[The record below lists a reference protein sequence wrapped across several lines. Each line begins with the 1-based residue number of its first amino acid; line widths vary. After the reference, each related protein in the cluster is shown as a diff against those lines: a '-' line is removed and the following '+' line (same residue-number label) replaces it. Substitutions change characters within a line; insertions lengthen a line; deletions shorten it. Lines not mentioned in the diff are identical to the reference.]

1 MATSKIS
8 RLLQDTF
15 LSDKNSHY
23 TYAPAKE
30 DLNDL
35 MAAISA
41 SNDGV
46 RLTLEGFNRV
56 ANGMSKGL
64 FRLSDSN
71 EKLAISQFY
80 RTGDSALDTLVR
92 GMSYHADHKLDGK
105 PIKAKDSLKV
115 HSVELTHNPLNE
127 FLQFA
132 HKIGATDK
140 KDFSLVES
148 LSNKYNFALK
158 TAQVCNKL
166 DRLPFA
172 DMALRE
178 FQFAVM
184 AASII
189 TAVVE
194 RKPDIAATL
203 MNEFLELC
211 KLDPARAKRH
221 FDVVASH
228 DMNVS
233 ITDEQVNQLA
243 SLISSNNSDVFT
255 ETLDLVDQVIF
266 AFERQDNP
274 VLNDHYL
281 IQMNPNIST
290 DQLSVANLGKPE
302 NRTEYRDKLSSVSSD
317 EVNFL
322 DKVYEI
328 IGGKPIVDTIRKNAE
343 STNFSGKFSFDISAL
358 HERYIQLQDEIQ
370 HEQLKSSRPQPAF
383 K

>member
-105 PIKAKDSLKV
+105 PIKAKESLKV

-158 TAQVCNKL
+158 IAQVCNKL

-228 DMNVS
+228 DMNMS
-233 ITDEQVNQLA
+233 ISDEQVNQLA
-243 SLISSNNSDVFT
+243 SLISSNHSDVFT
-255 ETLDLVDQVIF
+255 EAFDLVDQVIF